1 MLIQVLKSKLKEVI
15 VTAADTRYQGSITL
29 DPDLMEAANL
39 LPYERVEVN
48 GVNSCDRIVTYVIA
62 GERGSGCVELNGGAA
77 NFFDKGDEVHVN
89 CFAFSDYNE
98 YDLFYKDSNDIEHI
112 FPKVVITD
120 ENNKVI
126 D

>member
-15 VTAADTRYQGSITL
+15 VTAASTEYEGSITL
-29 DPDLMEAANL
+29 DPDLMEAAYL
-39 LPYERVEVN
+39 RPYERVEVN

-62 GERGSGCVELNGGAA
+62 GKRGSGCVELNGGAA
-77 NFFDKGDEVHVN
+77 NFFDKDDKVHVN
-89 CFAFSDYNE
+89 CFAF
-98 YDLFYKDSNDIEHI
+98 LEHTECYQ
-112 FPKVVITD
+112 PKIVITD

>member
-15 VTAADTRYQGSITL
+15 VTAADTKYQGSITL
-29 DPDLMEAANL
+29 DPDLMDAANL
-39 LPYERVEVN
+39 IPYEAVHVN
-48 GVNSCDRIVTYVIA
+48 GVNSDSRILTYVIA

-77 NFFDKGDEVHVN
+77 NLFIKGEHIHVN
-89 CFAFSDYNE
+89 CFWFIDPFMTDAKDNRVQFHN
-98 YDLFYKDSNDIEHI
+98 YDPNI
-112 FPKVVITD
+112 VITD